1 MKKEIFMENVERE
14 LGKLV
19 LSNLEMLEKSYD
31 FLQKIDVQFY
41 EKIENQFNAWYE
53 DFKKNSEWPKNL
65 GNKKD
70 QDAIWYCFGE
80 KYDNKRYNIDI
91 NYSWL
96 SAFAGIAKYDDGET
110 IECGIHF
117 GFNRYY
123 FNFTAKTA
131 KQFMQ
136 DQFENHPELKEVGF
150 QYIVES
156 GETRTIFLPIKL
168 DLKHLIE
175 EYPDYKDQVLQPLS
189 DALDKIKN
197 HQAVFD
203 DIAKELMKHFKS
215 QES

>member
-1 MKKEIFMENVERE
+1 MENVERE

-19 LSNLEMLEKSYD
+19 LSNLEMLEKSYG
-31 FLQKIDVQFY
+31 FLVQIDAQFY

-53 DFKKNSEWPKNL
+53 DFKKNSGWSKNL

-70 QDAIWYCFGE
+70 QDVIWYCLGE
-80 KYDNKRYNIDI
+80 KYDNKKSNIDI
-91 NYSWL
+91 DYSWL
-96 SAFAGIAKYDDGET
+96 SAFTGIAKYDDGET

-117 GFNRYY
+117 GFNRDY

-136 DQFENHPELKEVGF
+136 NQFESHSKLKEVGF

-156 GETRTIFLPIKL
+156 GEKRTIFLPIQL
-168 DLKHLIE
+168 DLKQLIE
-175 EYPDYKDQVLQPLS
+175 EYPDYEDQTLQLLS

-203 DIAKELMKHFKS
+203 GIAKELMKHSKLQGS
-215 QES
+215 

>member
-19 LSNLEMLEKSYD
+19 LSNLEMLEKSYG
-31 FLQKIDVQFY
+31 FLVQIDAQFY

-53 DFKKNSEWPKNL
+53 DFKKNSGWSKNL

-70 QDAIWYCFGE
+70 QDVIWYCLGE
-80 KYDNKRYNIDI
+80 KYDNKKSNIDI
-91 NYSWL
+91 DYSWL
-96 SAFAGIAKYDDGET
+96 SAFTGIAKYDDGET

-117 GFNRYY
+117 GFNRDY

-136 DQFENHPELKEVGF
+136 NQFESHSKLKEVGF

-156 GETRTIFLPIKL
+156 GEKRTIFLPIQL
-168 DLKHLIE
+168 DLKQLIE
-175 EYPDYKDQVLQPLS
+175 EYPDYEDQTLQLLS

-203 DIAKELMKHFKS
+203 GIAKELMKHSKLQGS
-215 QES
+215 

>member
-1 MKKEIFMENVERE
+1 MKKGVFMENVERE

-31 FLQKIDVQFY
+31 FLQQIDVQFY

-53 DFKKNSEWPKNL
+53 DFKKNSGWSKNL

-70 QDAIWYCFGE
+70 QDTIWYCLGE
-80 KYDNKRYNIDI
+80 KYDNKKSNINID
-91 NYSWL
+91 YSWL
-96 SAFAGIAKYDDGET
+96 SAFTGIAKYDDGET
-110 IECGIHF
+110 IEYGIHF
-117 GFNRYY
+117 GFNREY

-136 DQFENHPELKEVGF
+136 NQFENHPELKEVGF
-150 QYIVES
+150 QYIVEP
-156 GETRTIFLPIKL
+156 GEKRTIFLPIQL
-168 DLKHLIE
+168 DLKQLIE
-175 EYPDYKDQVLQPLS
+175 EYPDYEDQALQPLS

-203 DIAKELMKHFKS
+203 DIAKELMNHFKS

>member
-1 MKKEIFMENVERE
+1 MKGIFMENVERE

-19 LSNLEMLEKSYD
+19 LSNLEMLEKSYG
-31 FLQKIDVQFY
+31 FLVQIDAQFY

-53 DFKKNSEWPKNL
+53 DFKKNSGWSKNL

-70 QDAIWYCFGE
+70 QDVIWYCLGE
-80 KYDNKRYNIDI
+80 KYDNKKSNIDI
-91 NYSWL
+91 DYSWL
-96 SAFAGIAKYDDGET
+96 SAFTGIAKYDDGET

-117 GFNRYY
+117 GFNRDY

-136 DQFENHPELKEVGF
+136 NQFESHSKLKEVGF

-156 GETRTIFLPIKL
+156 GEKRTIFLPIQL
-168 DLKHLIE
+168 DLKQLIE
-175 EYPDYKDQVLQPLS
+175 EYPDYEDQTLQLLS

-203 DIAKELMKHFKS
+203 GIAKELMKHSKLQGS
-215 QES
+215 

>member
-1 MKKEIFMENVERE
+1 MENVERE

-31 FLQKIDVQFY
+31 FLQQIDVQFY

-53 DFKKNSEWPKNL
+53 DFKKNSGWSKNL

-70 QDAIWYCFGE
+70 QDTIWYCLGE
-80 KYDNKRYNIDI
+80 KYDNKKSNINID
-91 NYSWL
+91 YSWL
-96 SAFAGIAKYDDGET
+96 SAFTGIAKYDDGET
-110 IECGIHF
+110 IEYGIHF
-117 GFNRYY
+117 GFNREY

-136 DQFENHPELKEVGF
+136 NQFENHPELKEVGF
-150 QYIVES
+150 QYIVEP
-156 GETRTIFLPIKL
+156 GEKRTIFLPIQL
-168 DLKHLIE
+168 DLKQLIE
-175 EYPDYKDQVLQPLS
+175 EYPDYEDQALQPLS

-203 DIAKELMKHFKS
+203 DIAKELMNHFKS

>member
-1 MKKEIFMENVERE
+1 MENVERE

-19 LSNLEMLEKSYD
+19 LSNLEMLEKSYG
-31 FLQKIDVQFY
+31 FLVQIDAQFY

-53 DFKKNSEWPKNL
+53 DFKKNSGWSKNL

-70 QDAIWYCFGE
+70 QDVIWYCLGE
-80 KYDNKRYNIDI
+80 KYDNKKSNIDI
-91 NYSWL
+91 DYSWL
-96 SAFAGIAKYDDGET
+96 SAFIGIAKYDDGET

-117 GFNRYY
+117 GFNRDY

-136 DQFENHPELKEVGF
+136 NQFESHSKLKEVGF

-156 GETRTIFLPIKL
+156 GEKRTIFLPIQL
-168 DLKHLIE
+168 DLKQLIE
-175 EYPDYKDQVLQPLS
+175 EYPDYEDQTLQLLS

-203 DIAKELMKHFKS
+203 GIAKELMKHSKLQGS
-215 QES
+215 

>member
-1 MKKEIFMENVERE
+1 MENVERE

-19 LSNLEMLEKSYD
+19 LSNLEMLEKSYG
-31 FLQKIDVQFY
+31 FLVQIDVQFY

-53 DFKKNSEWPKNL
+53 DFKKNSGWSKNL

-70 QDAIWYCFGE
+70 QDVIWYCLGE
-80 KYDNKRYNIDI
+80 KYDNKKSNIDI
-91 NYSWL
+91 DYSWL
-96 SAFAGIAKYDDGET
+96 SAFTGIAKYDDGET

-117 GFNRYY
+117 GFNRDY

-136 DQFENHPELKEVGF
+136 NQFESHSKLKEVGF

-156 GETRTIFLPIKL
+156 GEKRTIFLPIQL
-168 DLKHLIE
+168 DLKQLIE
-175 EYPDYKDQVLQPLS
+175 EYPDYEDQTLQLLS

-203 DIAKELMKHFKS
+203 GIAKELMKHSKLQGS
-215 QES
+215 

>member
-1 MKKEIFMENVERE
+1 MENVERE

-31 FLQKIDVQFY
+31 FLQQIDVQFY

-53 DFKKNSEWPKNL
+53 DFKKNSGWSKNL

-70 QDAIWYCFGE
+70 QDAIWYCLGE
-80 KYDNKRYNIDI
+80 KYDNKKSNIDI
-91 NYSWL
+91 DYSWL
-96 SAFAGIAKYDDGET
+96 SAFTGIAKYDDGET
-110 IECGIHF
+110 IEWGIHF
-117 GFNRYY
+117 GFNREY

-136 DQFENHPELKEVGF
+136 NQFESHSKLKEVGF

-156 GETRTIFLPIKL
+156 GEKRTIFLPIQL
-168 DLKHLIE
+168 NLKQLIE
-175 EYPDYKDQVLQPLS
+175 EYPDYEDQALQPFS
-189 DALDKIKN
+189 DALDQIKN
-197 HQAVFD
+197 NQAVFD
-203 DIAKELMKHFKS
+203 GIAEELMKHSKL

>member
-1 MKKEIFMENVERE
+1 MENVERE

-31 FLQKIDVQFY
+31 LLVQIDIQFY

-80 KYDNKRYNIDI
+80 KYDNKKYNIDI
-91 NYSWL
+91 DYSWL
-96 SAFAGIAKYDDGET
+96 SGFTGIAKYDDGET

-136 DQFENHPELKEVGF
+136 DQFENHPELKELGF

-156 GETRTIFLPIKL
+156 GETRTIFLPIQL
-168 DLKHLIE
+168 NLKHLIE
-175 EYPDYKDQVLQPLS
+175 EYPDYEDQALQPFS
-189 DALDKIKN
+189 DALEKIKN
-197 HQAVFD
+197 NQAVFD
-203 DIAKELMKHFKS
+203 DIAEELMKHFKL

>member
-1 MKKEIFMENVERE
+1 MKKGIFMENVERE

-31 FLQKIDVQFY
+31 FLQQIDVQFY

-53 DFKKNSEWPKNL
+53 DFKKNSGWSKNL

-70 QDAIWYCFGE
+70 QDAIWYCLGE
-80 KYDNKRYNIDI
+80 KYDNKKSNIDI
-91 NYSWL
+91 DYSWL
-96 SAFAGIAKYDDGET
+96 SAFTGIAKYDDGET
-110 IECGIHF
+110 IEWGIHF
-117 GFNRYY
+117 GFNREY

-136 DQFENHPELKEVGF
+136 NQFESHSKLKEVGF

-156 GETRTIFLPIKL
+156 GEKRTIFLPIQL
-168 DLKHLIE
+168 NLKQLIE
-175 EYPDYKDQVLQPLS
+175 EYPDYEDQALQPFS
-189 DALDKIKN
+189 DALDQIKN
-197 HQAVFD
+197 NQAVFD
-203 DIAKELMKHFKS
+203 GIAEELMKHSKL

>member
-1 MKKEIFMENVERE
+1 LKKGIFMENVERE

-31 FLQKIDVQFY
+31 FLQQIDVQFY

-53 DFKKNSEWPKNL
+53 NFKKNSEWPKNL

-70 QDAIWYCFGE
+70 QDAIWYCLGE
-80 KYDNKRYNIDI
+80 KYDNKKSNIDI
-91 NYSWL
+91 DYSWL
-96 SAFAGIAKYDDGET
+96 SAFTGIAKYDDGET

-117 GFNRYY
+117 GFNRDY

-136 DQFENHPELKEVGF
+136 DQFANYPELKEVGF
-150 QYIVES
+150 QYIVGSSEH
-156 GETRTIFLPIKL
+156 RTIFLPIQL
-168 DLKHLIE
+168 DLKLLIE
-175 EYPDYKDQVLQPLS
+175 EYPDYEDQALQLLS

-203 DIAKELMKHFKS
+203 DIAKELMQHFKS

>member
-1 MKKEIFMENVERE
+1 MENVERE

-19 LSNLEMLEKSYD
+19 LSNLEMLEKSYG
-31 FLQKIDVQFY
+31 FLVQIDAQFY

-53 DFKKNSEWPKNL
+53 DFKKNSGWSKNL

-70 QDAIWYCFGE
+70 QDVIWYCLGE
-80 KYDNKRYNIDI
+80 KYDNKKSNIDI
-91 NYSWL
+91 DYSWL
-96 SAFAGIAKYDDGET
+96 SAFTGIAKYDDSET
-110 IECGIHF
+110 IECGIYF
-117 GFNRYY
+117 GFNRDY

-136 DQFENHPELKEVGF
+136 NQFESHSKLKEVGF

-156 GETRTIFLPIKL
+156 GEKRTIFLPIQL
-168 DLKHLIE
+168 DLKQLIE
-175 EYPDYKDQVLQPLS
+175 EYPDYEDQTLQLLS

-203 DIAKELMKHFKS
+203 DITKELMQHFKS

>member
-1 MKKEIFMENVERE
+1 MENVERE

-31 FLQKIDVQFY
+31 FLQQIDVQFY

-53 DFKKNSEWPKNL
+53 DVKKNSEWPKNL

-70 QDAIWYCFGE
+70 QDAIWYCLGE
-80 KYDNKRYNIDI
+80 KYDNKKSNIDI
-91 NYSWL
+91 DYSWL
-96 SAFAGIAKYDDGET
+96 SAFTGIAKYDDGET

-117 GFNRYY
+117 GFNRDY

-136 DQFENHPELKEVGF
+136 NQFESHSKLKEVGF

-156 GETRTIFLPIKL
+156 GEKRTIFLPIQL
-168 DLKHLIE
+168 DLKQLIE
-175 EYPDYKDQVLQPLS
+175 EYPDYEDQTLQLLS

-203 DIAKELMKHFKS
+203 GIAKELMKHSKLQGS
-215 QES
+215 

>member
-1 MKKEIFMENVERE
+1 MENVERE

-19 LSNLEMLEKSYD
+19 LSNLEMLEKSYG
-31 FLQKIDVQFY
+31 FLVQIDAQFY

-53 DFKKNSEWPKNL
+53 DFKKNSGWSKNL

-70 QDAIWYCFGE
+70 QDVIWYCLGE
-80 KYDNKRYNIDI
+80 KYDNKKSNIDI
-91 NYSWL
+91 DYSWL
-96 SAFAGIAKYDDGET
+96 SAFTGIAKYDDSET

-117 GFNRYY
+117 GFNRDY

-136 DQFENHPELKEVGF
+136 NQFESHSKLKEVGF

-156 GETRTIFLPIKL
+156 GEKRTIFLPIQL
-168 DLKHLIE
+168 DLKQLIE
-175 EYPDYKDQVLQPLS
+175 EYPDYEDQTLQLLS

-203 DIAKELMKHFKS
+203 DITKELMQHFKS

>member
-1 MKKEIFMENVERE
+1 MKKGIFMENVERE

-31 FLQKIDVQFY
+31 FLQQIDVQFY

-53 DFKKNSEWPKNL
+53 DFKKNSGWSKNL

-70 QDAIWYCFGE
+70 QDAIWYCLGE
-80 KYDNKRYNIDI
+80 KYDNKKSNIDI
-91 NYSWL
+91 DYSWL
-96 SAFAGIAKYDDGET
+96 SAFTGIAKYDDSET
-110 IECGIHF
+110 IEWGIHF
-117 GFNRYY
+117 GFNREY

-136 DQFENHPELKEVGF
+136 NQFESHSKLKEVGF

-156 GETRTIFLPIKL
+156 GEKRTIFLPIQL
-168 DLKHLIE
+168 DLKQLIE
-175 EYPDYKDQVLQPLS
+175 EYPDYEDQALQPFS
-189 DALDKIKN
+189 DALDQIKN
-197 HQAVFD
+197 NQAVFD
-203 DIAKELMKHFKS
+203 GIAEELMKHSKL

>member
-1 MKKEIFMENVERE
+1 MENVERE

-19 LSNLEMLEKSYD
+19 LSNLEMLEKSYG
-31 FLQKIDVQFY
+31 FLVQIDAQFY

-53 DFKKNSEWPKNL
+53 DFKKNSGWSKNL

-70 QDAIWYCFGE
+70 QDVIWYCLGE
-80 KYDNKRYNIDI
+80 KYDNKKSNIDI
-91 NYSWL
+91 DYSWL
-96 SAFAGIAKYDDGET
+96 SACTGIAKYDDGET

-117 GFNRYY
+117 GFNRDY

-136 DQFENHPELKEVGF
+136 NQFESHSKLKEVGF

-156 GETRTIFLPIKL
+156 GEKRTIFLPIQL
-168 DLKHLIE
+168 DLKQLIE
-175 EYPDYKDQVLQPLS
+175 EYPDYEDQTLQLLS

-203 DIAKELMKHFKS
+203 GIAKELMKHSKLQGS
-215 QES
+215 

>member
-1 MKKEIFMENVERE
+1 MENVERE

-19 LSNLEMLEKSYD
+19 LSNLEMLEKSYG
-31 FLQKIDVQFY
+31 FLVQIDAQFY

-53 DFKKNSEWPKNL
+53 DFKKNSGWSKNL

-70 QDAIWYCFGE
+70 QDVIWYCLGE
-80 KYDNKRYNIDI
+80 KYDNKKSNIDI
-91 NYSWL
+91 DYSWL
-96 SAFAGIAKYDDGET
+96 SAFTGIAKYDDGET

-117 GFNRYY
+117 GFNRDY

-136 DQFENHPELKEVGF
+136 NQFESHSKLKEVGF

-156 GETRTIFLPIKL
+156 GEKRTIFLPIQL
-168 DLKHLIE
+168 DLKQLIE
-175 EYPDYKDQVLQPLS
+175 EYPDYEDQTLQLLS

-203 DIAKELMKHFKS
+203 GIAEKLMKHSKL

>member
-1 MKKEIFMENVERE
+1 MENVERE

-31 FLQKIDVQFY
+31 FLQQIDVQFY

-53 DFKKNSEWPKNL
+53 DFKKNSGWSKNL

-70 QDAIWYCFGE
+70 QDAIWYCLGE
-80 KYDNKRYNIDI
+80 KYDNKKSNINID
-91 NYSWL
+91 YSWL
-96 SAFAGIAKYDDGET
+96 SAFTGIAKYDDGET
-110 IECGIHF
+110 IEYGIHF
-117 GFNRYY
+117 GFNREY

-136 DQFENHPELKEVGF
+136 NQFENHPELKEVGF
-150 QYIVES
+150 QYIVEP
-156 GETRTIFLPIKL
+156 GEKRTIFLPIQL
-168 DLKHLIE
+168 DLKQLIE
-175 EYPDYKDQVLQPLS
+175 EYPDYEDQALQPLS

-203 DIAKELMKHFKS
+203 DIAKELMNHFKS

>member
-1 MKKEIFMENVERE
+1 MENIERE

-31 FLQKIDVQFY
+31 FLQQIDVQFY

-53 DFKKNSEWPKNL
+53 DFKKNSGWSKNL

-70 QDAIWYCFGE
+70 QDAIWYCLGE
-80 KYDNKRYNIDI
+80 KYDNKKSNINID
-91 NYSWL
+91 YSWL
-96 SAFAGIAKYDDGET
+96 SAFTGIAKYDDGET
-110 IECGIHF
+110 IEYGIHF
-117 GFNRYY
+117 GFNREY

-136 DQFENHPELKEVGF
+136 NQFENHPELKEVGF
-150 QYIVES
+150 QYIVEP
-156 GETRTIFLPIKL
+156 GEKRTIFLPIQL
-168 DLKHLIE
+168 DLKQLIE
-175 EYPDYKDQVLQPLS
+175 EYPDYEDQALQPLS

-203 DIAKELMKHFKS
+203 DIAKELMNHFKS